1 MIRSLSMLMVYLFL
15 YIPILI
21 LIILS
26 FNDSQFS
33 THWGG
38 FTLKW
43 YFSLFQNENLLSVT
57 MNSILLACISASL
70 ATFMGTVLAIIF
82 RFFRTKSTSFMKSL
96 VYILLLSPDLVL
108 GIAFLILFVSLGLE
122 PGFLSLLIGHT
133 SFCLPFVVVTVLARL
148 QDFDL
153 QILEAAYDLGAQSSQ
168 AIRLVL
174 IPNISPAIISSWLLS
189 FTLSM
194 DDVIVSF
201 FVTGPSYEVLPLKI
215 YSMVRLGIKPEVNAL
230 CTLVFLLSLS
240 MVLGT
245 RLLARKSQ

>member
-82 RFFRTKSTSFMKSL
+82 RFFF
-96 VYILLLSPDLVL
+96 
-108 GIAFLILFVSLGLE
+108 GLN
-122 PGFLSLLIGHT
+122 
-133 SFCLPFVVVTVLARL
+133 R
-148 QDFDL
+148 
-153 QILEAAYDLGAQSSQ
+153 
-168 AIRLVL
+168 
-174 IPNISPAIISSWLLS
+174 PAL
-189 FTLSM
+189 
-194 DDVIVSF
+194 
-201 FVTGPSYEVLPLKI
+201 
-215 YSMVRLGIKPEVNAL
+215 
-230 CTLVFLLSLS
+230 
-240 MVLGT
+240 
-245 RLLARKSQ
+245 